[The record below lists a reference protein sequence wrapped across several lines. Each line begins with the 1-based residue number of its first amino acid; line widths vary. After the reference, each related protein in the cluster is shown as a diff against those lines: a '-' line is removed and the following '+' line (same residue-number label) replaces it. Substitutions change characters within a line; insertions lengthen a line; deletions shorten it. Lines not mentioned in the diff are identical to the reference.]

1 MSMSMFQGLKTIQ
14 RVLYVALGILILA
27 AIFSTL
33 GSLLHYLI
41 AALVAAILFSFH
53 WFTRKNAKV
62 AKWRKYWTMLV
73 PIITVLAPVIYLL
86 SIIFS
91 DTKKWVIFFQL
102 STVALPLLLIM
113 FAINRIQKILDQL

>member
-53 WFTRKNAKV
+53 WRTRKNAKV

>member
-53 WFTRKNAKV
+53 WLTRKNAKV